1 MKLPAIQP
9 ATKLSKGP
17 KRLYISGYGFED
29 RATGWMSFQEKQG
42 KILTE
47 SLIVNYLPPKGENRI
62 TEVRKALR
70 KIGIDFPNEWEFD
83 ITEPGEIEERI
94 KKKIGSV
101 DKYDEIILDISSL
114 TKFLILIFLCVLSK
128 YKGFLRIVYTEAND
142 YPPSKSQY
150 VNLKIDPTLI
160 QHFPTQG
167 FGTILRAK
175 CLSSIRMQGQPVCLI
190 AFTSFNEQLIK
201 YMLGTINPYRLIIL
215 NGKPPR
221 SDLRWREKA
230 TYEIHKKLMDAYKKT
245 NPINSD
251 TGLPQIRVDTLRY
264 HETFNTIEK
273 IYREHCN
280 YERIIVAATGSKMQ
294 TVGLFFNKIAHPDIH
309 IEYPTP
315 DSHLFPGAPK
325 GIKYVHEIEIPHF
338 ATYLK
343 NLHSESHI
351 SMIGQI

>member
-1 MKLPAIQP
+1 MRLPAIQP
-9 ATKLSKGP
+9 VTKLLKGP
-17 KRLYISGYGFED
+17 KRLFISAYGFED
-29 RATGWMSFQEKQG
+29 RTVGWMNSQEKQG

-47 SLIVNYLPPKGENRI
+47 SLIVNYLPSKGESRVA
-62 TEVRKALR
+62 EVRKGLR
-70 KIGIDFPNEWEFD
+70 KIGIDFPNEWKFD

-94 KKKIGSV
+94 RKKIGAV
-101 DKYDEIILDISSL
+101 DKYDEIVLDISSL

-128 YKGFLRIVYTEAND
+128 YKGLLRIVYTEADD
-142 YPPSKSQY
+142 YPPSKLQY
-150 VNLKIDPTLI
+150 RNLSIDPTLI

-230 TYEIHKKLMDAYKKT
+230 TYEIHKKLMDVYEKT
-245 NPINSD
+245 NPINPD
-251 TGLPQIRVDTLRY
+251 TKLPQARIDTLRY
-264 HETFNTIEK
+264 HETFIAIEK
-273 IYREHCN
+273 IYKEHCN
-280 YERIIVAATGSKMQ
+280 YERIIIAATGSKMQ

-325 GIKYVHEIEIPHF
+325 GIKYVHEITIQQF
-338 ATYLK
+338 APFLK
-343 NLHSESHI
+343 QLYNQSHI
-351 SMIGQI
+351 SVIEQI

>member
-1 MKLPAIQP
+1 MHP
-9 ATKLSKGP
+9 ATKLSRGP
-17 KRLYISGYGFED
+17 KRLFISAYGFED
-29 RATGWMSFQEKQG
+29 RTLGWISYQEGQG

-47 SLIVNYLPPKGENRI
+47 SLIVKYLPSKGENKADEI
-62 TEVRKALR
+62 RKGLR

-83 ITEPGEIEERI
+83 ISEPGEIEERI
-94 KKKIGSV
+94 KKKIGSI
-101 DKYDEIILDISSL
+101 DKYEEVILDVSSL
-114 TKFLILIFLCVLSK
+114 TKFLILVFLCVLSK
-128 YKGFLRIVYTEAND
+128 YKGFLRIVYTEANN

-150 VNLKIDPTLI
+150 NDLKIDPALI

-175 CLSSIRMQGQPVCLI
+175 SLSSIRMQGQPVCLI

-230 TYEIHKKLMDAYKKT
+230 TYEIHKKLMDVYEKT
-245 NPINSD
+245 NPINPD
-251 TGLPQIRVDTLRY
+251 TGLPQARIDTLRY
-264 HETFNTIEK
+264 HETFFAIEK
-273 IYREHCN
+273 IYKEHCN
-280 YERIIVAATGSKMQ
+280 YERIIIAATGSKMQ

-325 GIKYVHEIEIPHF
+325 GIKYVHEIEIQHF

-343 NLHSESHI
+343 QLYNQTHI
-351 SMIGQI
+351 SPALV